1 MIEETMIRSLHVSSM
16 RASDLDAG
24 HDHHALFQA
33 STIGALLEGRFEG
46 DVTIADLAGRG
57 DTGLGTLDGLD
68 GELIVIDG
76 RFLRANFDG
85 NVDEVAPDAGTPFAV
100 VVEFDP
106 DFEVE
111 LEGPLD
117 MEGLGRL
124 LDSDLTAGGAASAI
138 RVDGRFEKV
147 VLRSVPAQEKP
158 YPTLVEVV
166 EQQHVFELGS
176 CEGSLVGFRFPEW
189 SEGIE
194 VGGYHLHFID
204 RDRARGGH
212 VLDFD
217 LSHGLARAESTSEL
231 EVELPPEV
239 DLGCEKTAASVH
251 AEIEKAERARG

>member
-1 MIEETMIRSLHVSSM
+1 MIRSLHVSSM
-16 RASDLDAG
+16 RAADLDAG

-46 DVTIADLAGRG
+46 DVTIADLAERG
-57 DTGLGTLDGLD
+57 NTGLGTLNGLD

-76 RFLRANFDG
+76 RFLRADLEG
-85 NVDEVAPDAGTPFAV
+85 NVNEVEPDSGTPFAV

-106 DFEVE
+106 DLELE
-111 LEGPLD
+111 LEGSFD
-117 MEGLGRL
+117 MDGLGRF
-124 LDSDLTAGGAASAI
+124 LDGELGAGGPATAV
-138 RVDGRFEKV
+138 RVDGRFGRV

-158 YPTLVEVV
+158 YPTLAEVV
-166 EQQHVFELGS
+166 EQQHVFELGP

-204 RDRARGGH
+204 NDLARGGH
-212 VLDFD
+212 VLDFTVT
-217 LSHGLARAESTSEL
+217 SGTVQAESTSEL

-239 DLGCEKTAASVH
+239 DLDCATTAAQVH
-251 AEIEKAERARG
+251 AEIERAERSRG